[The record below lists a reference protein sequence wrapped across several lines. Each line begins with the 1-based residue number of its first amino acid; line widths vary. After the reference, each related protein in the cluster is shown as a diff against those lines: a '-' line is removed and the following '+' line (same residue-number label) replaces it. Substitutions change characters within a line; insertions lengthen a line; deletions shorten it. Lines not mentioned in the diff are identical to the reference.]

1 MKFLIIPVALI
12 TLLYLA
18 KVACNVGSDI
28 ILPGAGIDVQ
38 ERISYH
44 AAQWG
49 LEVALVKAFAKV
61 ESNFNPKAKNP
72 DDPSFGLMQITPGL
86 AYDYGGI
93 IRNWKNP
100 SESEIEML
108 MDIDNNLTVAC
119 WFLNRLGKYDF
130 QQQIM
135 SYNVGERG
143 YKDGRRNY
151 SYFNKVRGYYETYS

>member
-1 MKFLIIPVALI
+1 MRIALI
-12 TLLYLA
+12 VIPLVITMGIFLVTKMGA
-18 KVACNVGSDI
+18 TEIVSPGSV
-28 ILPGAGIDVQ
+28 DVQ
-38 ERISYH
+38 ERIAYH
-44 AAQWG
+44 ANFWN
-49 LEVALVKAFAKV
+49 LKKALVKAVAKV
-61 ESNFNPKAKNP
+61 ESNFNPKIKNP
-72 DDPSFGLMQITPGL
+72 LDPSFGLMQITPGL

-93 IRNWKNP
+93 IRNWRNP

-119 WFLNRLGKYDF
+119 WFLNHLGKYDF

-151 SYFNKVRGYYETYS
+151 SYFNKVRDHYESYN